1 MLTEAALT
9 LRDMPGIGGLQEI
22 FDGNRAGPAGYTALG
37 GDVSSVPSGMVRQL
51 PFSVD
56 LMQIFWARKA
66 AERLYSATRLGEIA
80 AANRELAEQGL
91 LGGERRAGE
100 PTASRQRGHARVHA
114 ALPGLS
120 AAQRVLAKRAFR
132 GAVQAALWPVGT
144 APSAEKPAVPIERVS
159 GIAEDDIQALREQAS
174 AACGHEAGEQELQAY
189 LRNLMGTSYTYGVK
203 GDVYDLATWREHA
216 LRSLVDRGFSDADP
230 DASACAS
237 ACSTTSSCS
246 ACASSSA
253 SRSTSS
259 T

>member
-1 MLTEAALT
+1 ARACEFALMLTEAALT
-9 LRDMPGIGGLQEI
+9 LHDMPGIGGLQEI

-66 AERLYSATRLGEIA
+66 AERLYSTTRLDEIA

-91 LGGERRAGE
+91 LDAASDA
-100 PTASRQRGHARVHA
+100 PASRRPLDNADMPEFTLPYPGYQQRSASSQNGRSEAQCK
-114 ALPGLS
+114 LLS
-120 AAQRVLAKRAFR
+120 
-132 GAVQAALWPVGT
+132 WPVGT

-174 AACGHEAGEQELQAY
+174 AACGHEADEQELQAY

-203 GDVYDLATWREHA
+203 GD
-216 LRSLVDRGFSDADP
+216 
-230 DASACAS
+230 
-237 ACSTTSSCS
+237 
-246 ACASSSA
+246 
-253 SRSTSS
+253 
-259 T
+259 